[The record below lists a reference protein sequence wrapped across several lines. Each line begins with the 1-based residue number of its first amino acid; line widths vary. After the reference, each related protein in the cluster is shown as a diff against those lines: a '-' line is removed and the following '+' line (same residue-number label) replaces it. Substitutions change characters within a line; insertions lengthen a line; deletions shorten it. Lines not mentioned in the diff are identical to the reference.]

1 MAITNSIKWSIEQ
14 TSYEL
19 TRDDDCRGVLIYKRA
34 DHLPQFFTAKEA
46 AALCVQI
53 RRMLRDQTSFH
64 STEGPR
70 LVAPVG

>member
-19 TRDDDCRGVLIYKRA
+19 TRDEDCRGVLIYKRA

-46 AALCVQI
+46 ATLCVQI
-53 RRMLRDQTSFH
+53 RRMLDRSD
-64 STEGPR
+64 
-70 LVAPVG
+70 LVPLNSKLTGG

>member
-1 MAITNSIKWSIEQ
+1 MSITNSIKWNIEQ

-53 RRMLRDQTSFH
+53 RRMLDRSDF
-64 STEGPR
+64 GP
-70 LVAPVG
+70 LASKLTGG

>member
-1 MAITNSIKWSIEQ
+1 MSITNSIKWNIEQ

-19 TRDDDCRGVLIYKRA
+19 TRDEDCRGVLIYKRA

-53 RRMLRDQTSFH
+53 RRMLDRSDFGLLASKLT
-64 STEGPR
+64 G
-70 LVAPVG
+70 G

>member
-1 MAITNSIKWSIEQ
+1 MSITNSIKWNIEQ

-19 TRDDDCRGVLIYKRA
+19 TRDEDCRGVLIYKRA

-53 RRMLRDQTSFH
+53 RRMLDRSDFGPLTSKL
-64 STEGPR
+64 TG
-70 LVAPVG
+70 G